1 MSNDVDWLIET
12 MRVRQ
17 RGYWAVA
24 QHPEIFDQLFSQ
36 FIRYETRL
44 SRSLARQLRGH
55 HHLTPDERYKVI
67 FRRLAKPSSFSER
80 AAWTIFWTFAN
91 ACDSIV
97 QSAHADDQEPELNG
111 MLIKAI
117 EDGCRRFLPRANRA
131 KPVDCIAVGLLN
143 LAKLGNEARMGADFG
158 IAIEVEV
165 GARKYF
171 VVSHVQAK
179 RARSSRVDV
188 HRKAGIST
196 QVEKLA
202 ERDSG
207 RYLFYNQLD
216 DLKGL
221 FPTTMSAELV
231 KGLSDKG
238 AVGVDPIALADD
250 FAVSMAAA
258 VDYVVE
264 YISAPARDY
273 PARRFGYDFAD
284 SLDGAV
290 SILFPSDAD
299 GMNISS
305 LLVARVG
312 ERRYSPADVAE
323 LDRSWQQAVQRRI
336 EGLHT
341 PPWITTR
348 IQGDEDEHLPPI
360 RI

>member
-1 MSNDVDWLIET
+1 
-12 MRVRQ
+12 
-17 RGYWAVA
+17 
-24 QHPEIFDQLFSQ
+24 
-36 FIRYETRL
+36 
-44 SRSLARQLRGH
+44 
-55 HHLTPDERYKVI
+55 
-67 FRRLAKPSSFSER
+67 
-80 AAWTIFWTFAN
+80 
-91 ACDSIV
+91 
-97 QSAHADDQEPELNG
+97 
-111 MLIKAI
+111 
-117 EDGCRRFLPRANRA
+117 
-131 KPVDCIAVGLLN
+131 
-143 LAKLGNEARMGADFG
+143 MGADFG